1 MNLVS
6 ILLPQTP
13 ELLYYLQEKRYSE
26 NHDQKNI
33 YIEAI
38 SFILNDFQV
47 LAYVNTTLEILVK
60 MSISEKNIKLSLP
73 IWHTHP
79 VLGIP

>member
-13 ELLYYLQEKRYSE
+13 ELLYYLQERRYPE
-26 NHDQKNI
+26 NRDQKK
-33 YIEAI
+33 YIKAI
-38 SFILNDFQV
+38 SFILDDFQV

-60 MSISEKNIKLSLP
+60 MSISEKNIKPPFP